1 VALLLAAFAIS
12 LDTTIVNVA
21 LPTLVRELDASTTQ
35 LEWIVDAYNLMFAAF
50 VLAAGNLGD
59 RQGRKGVLIAG
70 LIVFGAASM
79 AGGLGNTPGE
89 LIAARAVMGLGA
101 ALIFP
106 ATLSLLTNVFVER
119 RERARAIGLWGA
131 STGIG
136 IAVGPIVGGWLLEHF
151 SWSSVFI
158 ALVPVAAVAAVLVA
172 LVVPDS
178 RDPDAASADRLG
190 LIASTAAMAALIYTI
205 IEAPERGWG
214 AALTLGGFVL
224 SAVLFAAFIA
234 HERRVRIP
242 MLDVGLFRNPRF
254 SAASAA
260 VTIAFFSLMGFIFVI
275 TLYFQFLKGYGP
287 LSTGVRLLPV
297 ATLVG
302 ISSVLGT
309 RLAVRSGTKL
319 VVASGLLS
327 LATGL
332 AWAATNSASTGYP
345 TIAGAMVFIGAGIG
359 LTGAP
364 ATESIMGA
372 VPEAKAGIGSA
383 INDATRITGGTLG
396 VAVIGSL
403 YASLYASRLASEI
416 PAGLPADVA
425 TGAQRSVGTALGATA
440 QLAAGGNP
448 GLATSL
454 YDAASS
460 AFFHGFQTSVFVAAG
475 IAVAGAVMALVLIP
489 SHPPSA
495 SAASGSA
502 RQPNSASMA
511 RSGTHATRGRTTESS
526 GDRRLT

>member
-1 VALLLAAFAIS
+1 
-12 LDTTIVNVA
+12 
-21 LPTLVRELDASTTQ
+21 
-35 LEWIVDAYNLMFAAF
+35 
-50 VLAAGNLGD
+50 
-59 RQGRKGVLIAG
+59 
-70 LIVFGAASM
+70 M
-79 AGGLGNTPGE
+79 A
-89 LIAARAVMGLGA
+89 
-101 ALIFP
+101 
-106 ATLSLLTNVFVER
+106 
-119 RERARAIGLWGA
+119 
-131 STGIG
+131 
-136 IAVGPIVGGWLLEHF
+136 
-151 SWSSVFI
+151 
-158 ALVPVAAVAAVLVA
+158 
-172 LVVPDS
+172 VV
-178 RDPDAASADRLG
+178 
-190 LIASTAAMAALIYTI
+190 IYTI

-214 AALTLGGFVL
+214 AAATVGGFAL
-224 SAVLFAAFIA
+224 AAVLFAAFVA
-234 HERRVRIP
+234 HERRVRNP

-297 ATLVG
+297 ATSVG

-319 VVASGLLS
+319 VVAGGLVS

-396 VAVIGSL
+396 VAVIGSI
-403 YASLYASRLASEI
+403 YASLYTSRLASEI
-416 PAGLPADVA
+416 PAAFPADVA
-425 TGAQRSVGTALGATA
+425 TGAQRSVGTALGAAA
-440 QLAAGGNP
+440 QLRASGNP
-448 GLATSL
+448 GFATSL
-454 YDAASS
+454 HDAASS
-460 AFFHGFQTSVFVAAG
+460 AFFHGFQTSVLVAAG

-489 SHPPSA
+489 SHPPST
-495 SAASGSA
+495 SAVSGTA
-502 RQPNSASMA
+502 RQPS
-511 RSGTHATRGRTTESS
+511 
-526 GDRRLT
+526 

>member
-1 VALLLAAFAIS
+1 LILVALLLAAFAIS

-35 LEWIVDAYNLMFAAF
+35 LEWIVDAYNLIFAAF

-59 RQGRKGVLIAG
+59 RIGRKGVLIAG
-70 LIVFGAASM
+70 LIVFGASSL
-79 AGGLGNTPGE
+79 AGGLASTPGQ

-158 ALVPVAAVAAVLVA
+158 ALIPIAAAAAVLVA
-172 LVVPDS
+172 LRVPDS
-178 RDPDAASADRLG
+178 RDPDAPPADRTG
-190 LIASTAAMAALIYTI
+190 LIFSTAAMAALIYTI

-214 AALTLGGFVL
+214 ALLTAGGFVL
-224 SAVLFAAFIA
+224 SAALFAAFVA
-234 HERRVRIP
+234 HERRVAVP
-242 MLDVGLFRNPRF
+242 MLDVGLFRNARF

-260 VTIAFFSLMGFIFVI
+260 VTITFFSLMGFIFVI

-287 LSTGVRLLPV
+287 LSTGIRLLPV

-309 RLAVRSGTKL
+309 RLAVRSGTKF
-319 VVASGLLS
+319 VVAGGLLS
-327 LATGL
+327 LAVGL
-332 AWAATNSASTGYP
+332 AWAATNSASTDYT
-345 TIAGAMVFIGAGIG
+345 TIAAAMVFIGAGIG

-372 VPEAKAGIGSA
+372 VPEAKAGVGSA
-383 INDATRITGGTLG
+383 VNDATRITGGTLG
-396 VAVIGSL
+396 VAVLGSI
-403 YASLYASRLASEI
+403 YASLYSSRLAAAI
-416 PAGLPADVA
+416 PVGLPADVA
-425 TGAQRSVGTALGATA
+425 TGGERSVGTALGAAA
-440 QLAAGGNP
+440 QLAASGRP
-448 GLATSL
+448 DLAASL
-454 YDAASS
+454 HDAASA
-460 AFFHGFQTSVFVAAG
+460 AFFHGFKTAVFVAAG
-475 IAVAGAVMALVLIP
+475 IALAGAVMALVLIP
-489 SHPPSA
+489 AQPPSTSAVPAERPA
-495 SAASGSA
+495 SAIKSRHAAA
-502 RQPNSASMA
+502 RA
-511 RSGTHATRGRTTESS
+511 RRV
-526 GDRRLT
+526 RRRCR

>member
-1 VALLLAAFAIS
+1 VREEPHRRLVLIALIVAAFAIS

-35 LEWIVDAYNLMFAAF
+35 LEWIVDAYNLVFAAF

-59 RQGRKGVLIAG
+59 RHGRKGVLIGG
-70 LIVFGAASM
+70 LIVFGAASL
-79 AGGLGNTPGE
+79 AGGLGNTPAE

-106 ATLSLLTNVFVER
+106 ATLSLMTNVFVER

-136 IAVGPIVGGWLLEHF
+136 IAVGPIVGGWLLEQF

-158 ALVPVAAVAAVLVA
+158 ALVPLAAAAAALVA
-172 LVVPDS
+172 FAVPDS
-178 RDPDAASADRLG
+178 RDPGAPPADRLG
-190 LIASTAAMAALIYTI
+190 LIASTAAMGALIYTI
-205 IEAPERGWG
+205 IEAPVRGWG
-214 AALTLGGFVL
+214 AALTVGGFVL

-242 MLDVGLFRNPRF
+242 MLDIGLFRNPRF

-260 VTIAFFSLMGFIFVI
+260 VTITFFSLMGFIFII

-302 ISSVLGT
+302 ISSVVGT

-319 VVASGLLS
+319 VVAGGLLS

-332 AWAATNSASTGYP
+332 AWAATNSATTDYT

-396 VAVIGSL
+396 VAIIGSI
-403 YASLYASRLASEI
+403 YASLYANRLTSSL
-416 PAGLPADVA
+416 PAALPADA
-425 TGAQRSVGTALGATA
+425 AADAQRSVGTAFGAAA
-440 QLAAGGNP
+440 QLEASGQP
-448 GLATSL
+448 RLATGL
-454 YDAASS
+454 HDAASV
-460 AFFHGFQTSVFVAAG
+460 AFFHGFQTSVLVAAA
-475 IAVAGAVMALVLIP
+475 IAVAGALMALVLIP
-489 SHPPSA
+489 AHPPST
-495 SAASGSA
+495 SAATTAHDKEHPVDRA
-502 RQPNSASMA
+502 RALGN
-511 RSGTHATRGRTTESS
+511 
-526 GDRRLT
+526 L